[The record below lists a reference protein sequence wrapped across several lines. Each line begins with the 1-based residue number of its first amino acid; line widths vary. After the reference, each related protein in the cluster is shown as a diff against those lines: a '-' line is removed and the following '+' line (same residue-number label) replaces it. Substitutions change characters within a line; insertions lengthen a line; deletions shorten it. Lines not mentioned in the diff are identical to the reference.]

1 MADFAVDDVVDDVA
15 DMDETGEGGGYVDDE
30 LDMDDDLD
38 GDGDLAGTAPPPAE
52 EAALAQSPLEGSTLK
67 SLAADRAATRRTNHA
82 TTRFIAPDPRDYAL
96 RAVGDAARQVVVA
109 RFLTPCPDLAP
120 PTRMRAVREDEGNL
134 EERREAIKAEARQ
147 IAYENSHIG
156 KSRRQKRNKQGYID
170 IPERDR
176 KRWTVDIYTPGENG
190 QQHGASRTHAASTG
204 DVLGDSAAETRAAD
218 AGASVFDTECTETR
232 QFVGTFEGKST
243 SRYAILLI
251 DERARTADIVPV
263 PPSAWYSMRQK
274 RGRRPLKQ
282 YANADDAERAMKRKA
297 LAGNDKLT
305 KFQEKAEEAHEKT
318 EIGLGSMSAVHA
330 KMEPSTEGSTRRQ
343 APRRSR
349 GNDGDADMEGL
360 DFDEEFD
367 NDDVAQVDKEEADKE
382 DEAGDVRVDRE
393 TNEKKFRKLIKD
405 EEIAAAR
412 PGSPASASDSD
423 EEEDATSLD
432 TLTGMLRK
440 AEADKAAEQMK
451 SPRRRTS
458 PFSGSGSRPHS
469 PAQSVSP
476 KRSPTHTSSG
486 PGLPPKP
493 PSSRPSAPSTV
504 LPPTYTARPGSS
516 RMPTPGTASPSTSS
530 APGTPLRQEY
540 AHLLPPPGTLPQTK
554 HVVDVLSLM
563 LRHRQNQ
570 PVPLKEFTRAFER
583 VSAEQKTNLAS
594 IMKQVAQL
602 SELQPGSKVYF
613 VSLKPAFDPTSSSS

>member
-1 MADFAVDDVVDDVA
+1 MADYVADDVVDDAA
-15 DMDETGEGGGYVDDE
+15 DMDETGEGSGYVDDE

-38 GDGDLAGTAPPPAE
+38 GDGDLVGTAPRTAE
-52 EAALAQSPLEGSTLK
+52 APQAQFDSNASK
-67 SLAADRAATRRTNHA
+67 SLSSDRADTRRRTGNA
-82 TTRFIAPDPRDYAL
+82 AVRFNAPDPRDYAL
-96 RAVGDAARQVVVA
+96 RAVGDEARQVVVA
-109 RFLTPCPDLAP
+109 RFLTPCPDLSP
-120 PTRMRAVREDEGNL
+120 PTRMRAVRDDECNP

-156 KSRRQKRNKQGYID
+156 KSRREKRNKQGYID

-190 QQHGASRTHAASTG
+190 QNGASRTHVSSTEDCFGNAAATT
-204 DVLGDSAAETRAAD
+204 AATSGALAS
-218 AGASVFDTECTETR
+218 ASVFDTECTETR
-232 QFVGTFEGKST
+232 QFVGTFEGKSS
-243 SRYAILLI
+243 SRYAILLV

-282 YANADDAERAMKRKA
+282 YANSDDAERAMKRKA
-297 LAGNDKLT
+297 SAGNDKLA
-305 KFQEKAEEAHEKT
+305 KFQEKAEEAQEKT
-318 EIGLGSMSAVHA
+318 EIGLGSMSSVHA
-330 KMEPSTEGSTRRQ
+330 KMEPSTVGNTRRP

-349 GNDGDADMEGL
+349 GNDGDGDAEGL

-382 DEAGDVRVDRE
+382 DEAGDVRV
-393 TNEKKFRKLIKD
+393 EKKFRKLIKD
-405 EEIAAAR
+405 EETPAAR

-423 EEEDATSLD
+423 EDEDANSLEA
-432 TLTGMLRK
+432 LTGMLRK
-440 AEADKAAEQMK
+440 AEADKGTEQTN
-451 SPRRRTS
+451 SVRRRTS
-458 PFSGSGSRPHS
+458 PFSGSGSRPQS
-469 PAQSVSP
+469 PAQSVTS
-476 KRSPTHTSSG
+476 KRSPTHASTG

-493 PSSRPSAPSTV
+493 PSSRPSAQGTV
-504 LPPTYTARPGSS
+504 LPQTYTARPGSF

-540 AHLLPPPGTLPQTK
+540 VHLLPPPGTLPQIK

-583 VSAEQKTNLAS
+583 VSVEQKTNLAS

-613 VSLKPAFDPTSSSS
+613 VSLKPSFDPFSSSG